1 MLRGVSCVG
10 DTPRALLLTSAKK
23 EVRGGAG
30 MSPGAL
36 RAQTSCARFLACF
49 FATANAWQWI
59 VTFGHVVWK

>member
-30 MSPGAL
+30 MSSGAL

-49 FATANAWQWI
+49 ARVKSWEGGVRYQY
-59 VTFGHVVWK
+59 